1 MSQCLASHKT
11 IEEQKV
17 TIQEREET
25 IAKQEVTIE
34 DQKETIVEQ
43 EETIG
48 KQEITIEDQKET
60 IIEQDQTITE
70 QKETIIQRDKTITE
84 QVEVILEQEATI
96 EEQVEKIKVLTDAL
110 GSSFTFKTKGFKDK
124 VTEVKP
130 EIYMGRD
137 WSDDWNLINKNGEPY
152 HPRHAGNA
160 QWTKGDP
167 VGLRGYNY
175 WKYYYTLEVSSK
187 NLVYRVSY
195 DENYEDWSGTSSPE
209 LRTTFGTNKVFQIF
223 TGIVCI
229 DTDKNIWVMKLI
241 DLMDYN
247 NSYYTLVKE
256 NDANDGFCCAG
267 KYDALTDAVDA
278 DLSKAEWQ
286 DIDFSGAAT
295 AAGMKHGCA
304 DENCIIPENQDDD
317 EWKLKYNKQ

>member
-175 WKYYYTLEVSSK
+175 WNYYYTLEVSSK
-187 NLVYRVSY
+187 NLVYRVTY
-195 DENYEDWSGTSSPE
+195 DENYEDLSGNSSDE
-209 LRTTFGTNKVFQIF
+209 LRTTYGTNKVFQIF

-295 AAGMKHGCA
+295 AAGMKHSCA